1 MALFDDPPREKPQPH
16 RIGEDLATLSI
27 DELQARIALL
37 DAEILRLR
45 EAIAAKAASRSAASS
60 FFKS

>member
-27 DELQARIALL
+27 DELEAHIALL
-37 DAEILRLR
+37 DAEIVRLR
-45 EAIAAKAASRSAASS
+45 
-60 FFKS
+60 